1 MGSGSCCGSGMWS
14 CSPAGPPRCQG
25 QLRGNEGLC
34 RGEREGAAQHGCP
47 KAALWGPGG
56 HRALSGGT
64 AHSGRAVPSRTG
76 SFSESRRGF
85 GTAGGSEVGAQCR
98 DREVKP
104 SGSIPVPSSSSSF
117 GLPLLPPH
125 AQTPVLPPGPGWGCQ
140 RLFLL
145 LSRTSPTVVPSLGS
159 PSRDQRPQSSPC
171 APTGVSRAGGNLGTS
186 AWGAPGAAPTPRIS
200 QCGNWSLRATKLPVF
215 HPKTTPTRLPR
226 PPLPLFSVLLLRA
239 GTEGSG
245 GVTLPP
251 GSVQG
256 QLRAPQRQPG
266 PGCPRTGLPHA
277 GHAGGL
283 PPSVPQLSPHLQ
295 QPG

>member
-145 LSRTSPTVVPSLGS
+145 LSHTSPTVVPSLGS
-159 PSRDQRPQSSPC
+159 PSRDQRP
-171 APTGVSRAGGNLGTS
+171 
-186 AWGAPGAAPTPRIS
+186 
-200 QCGNWSLRATKLPVF
+200 
-215 HPKTTPTRLPR
+215 
-226 PPLPLFSVLLLRA
+226 
-239 GTEGSG
+239 
-245 GVTLPP
+245 
-251 GSVQG
+251 
-256 QLRAPQRQPG
+256 
-266 PGCPRTGLPHA
+266 
-277 GHAGGL
+277 
-283 PPSVPQLSPHLQ
+283 
-295 QPG
+295 